1 MVLLCLTVTANS
13 QKSSA
18 ASELTD
24 KRYSFTYFVDG
35 DFIQNGLDKS
45 LMFYENLPSELSWD
59 TLNSMVA
66 NFTADGVRLEYRIFG
81 YKSGGG
87 GTLVFD
93 SGGGGKYGQA
103 IDITGANFDYFNLLL
118 SAYDKDGNQQQVGY
132 IDSGYIVWG
141 YGELVQ
147 LPTTPPELVDD
158 VDSINEGING
168 GEESTLPTESDGL
181 PQYTT
186 GAIPDVSIPEQ
197 GIACIALFTSVAAS
211 IFNSHWAMSS
221 ACGVVV
227 ILVLAWYILYGRR

>member
-1 MVLLCLTVTANS
+1 MTVTANCL
-13 QKSSA
+13 KSTA

-24 KRYSFTYFVDG
+24 SRYSFTYFVNG
-35 DFIQNGLDKS
+35 DFVQNGLDKS
-45 LMFYENLPSELSWD
+45 LMFYEYLPSGLSWD

-66 NFTADGVRLEYRIFG
+66 NFTADGVRCEYRVFG

-103 IDITGANFDYFNLLL
+103 IDITGAGFDYFNILL
-118 SAYDKDGNQQQVGY
+118 SAYDKDGNQIEVGN

-211 IFNSHWAMSS
+211 IFNAHWALSS

-227 ILVLAWYILYGRR
+227 ILALAWYVLYGRR